1 MSNKN
6 QIDFMSLLASGLVA
20 EDSISSLGNKA
31 SASDSEV
38 ASAML
43 VMLPSMLGQ
52 MRENAS
58 TQEGAASLGKALDEH
73 DLSNISAKDVV
84 ALIKEADEEDGVKIL
99 NHVYGNK
106 EDAENVQAKIAEST
120 GLTSEQIG
128 TIMARIAPALLTV
141 TSQVISGEAQKQQK
155 EEEAVTT
162 EKTVIQARTGKTAKS
177 SQTTQT
183 TVSKKPAVDS
193 GTLTSLLGSLLPQ
206 TQKSSKSGG
215 FDLDDL
221 AGLAGRFLQ
230 GLGSGSSQ
238 NAKKEPESPIITMLK
253 KKKLF

>member
-1 MSNKN
+1 
-6 QIDFMSLLASGLVA
+6 MSLLASGLVA
-20 EDSISSLGNKA
+20 EDSISSLGNKT

-73 DLSNISAKDVV
+73 DLSNLTAKDVV

-128 TIMARIAPALLTV
+128 TIMARIAPALLTAIG
-141 TSQVISGEAQKQQK
+141 QVISGEAQKEK
-155 EEEAVTT
+155 EEKATTAT
-162 EKTVIQARTGKTAKS
+162 EKAVIQAKTGKTAKS
-177 SQTTQT
+177 PQATKAGE
-183 TVSKKPAVDS
+183 SKKPAVDS
-193 GTLTSLLGSLLPQ
+193 DTLTALLGSLMPQ
-206 TQKSSKSGG
+206 QTKSSKSDGL
-215 FDLDDL
+215 DLDNL
-221 AGLAGRFLQ
+221 LGLAGRFLQ
-230 GLGSGSSQ
+230 GLGSGSSGS
-238 NAKKEPESPIITMLK
+238 AKKEPESPVITMLK
-253 KKKLF
+253 EKKLF